1 MFLTFDTWDWQGDCE
16 SVDDGVWWFQSQPDR
31 RPIDWF
37 SPHPSKI
44 FMKIT
49 FGHQVITFV
58 GKFQVKLW
66 KISLEQKQHNMS
78 VNWGP
83 VDRYEPGGPLKR
95 FSTLWDEFLMK
106 HTMYGSLKYDLCLF
120 LPRMPTTLPCLRV
133 LVLVLLRSVANGSQ
147 RVVGRNLKG
156 GDGSLLGGWEER
168 HRRAPPDAEEGGGRD
183 SGEVEIQELIC
194 KKFLGRAATLFNM
207 QCSAPSVP
215 WARKDLILCLSLLRG
230 LILRMRYS

>member
-1 MFLTFDTWDWQGDCE
+1 
-16 SVDDGVWWFQSQPDR
+16 
-31 RPIDWF
+31 
-37 SPHPSKI
+37 
-44 FMKIT
+44 
-49 FGHQVITFV
+49 
-58 GKFQVKLW
+58 
-66 KISLEQKQHNMS
+66 MS

-95 FSTLWDEFLMK
+95 FSTLWDDFLMK
-106 HTMYGSLKYDLCLF
+106 HTMSGSLKYDLCLF

-147 RVVGRNLKG
+147 RVAGRNLER
-156 GDGSLLGGWEER
+156 GDGSLLDVWEER

-215 WARKDLILCLSLLRG
+215 
-230 LILRMRYS
+230 

>member
-1 MFLTFDTWDWQGDCE
+1 MLVPAQNAH
-16 SVDDGVWWFQSQPDR
+16 
-31 RPIDWF
+31 
-37 SPHPSKI
+37 HP
-44 FMKIT
+44 
-49 FGHQVITFV
+49 
-58 GKFQVKLW
+58 
-66 KISLEQKQHNMS
+66 
-78 VNWGP
+78 
-83 VDRYEPGGPLKR
+83 PL
-95 FSTLWDEFLMK
+95 
-106 HTMYGSLKYDLCLF
+106 
-120 LPRMPTTLPCLRV
+120 PV

-215 WARKDLILCLSLLRG
+215 
-230 LILRMRYS
+230 